1 MINVQ
6 RLEMELIHIPHT
18 SDNDKKARDNNA
30 KRAQKNEQEQKNIEQ
45 GKRAYSKRL
54 ITFDSIVHRQYCWCT
69 FFTVYREKT
78 LKIHFMFTSIFY
90 NSDNIFG

>member
-6 RLEMELIHIPHT
+6 RLEMELIHMPNT

-45 GKRAYSKRL
+45 GKRAYSK
-54 ITFDSIVHRQYCWCT
+54 
-69 FFTVYREKT
+69 KT
-78 LKIHFMFTSIFY
+78 DHL
-90 NSDNIFG
+90 

>member
-1 MINVQ
+1 M
-6 RLEMELIHIPHT
+6 PHT
-18 SDNDKKARDNNA
+18 SDNDKRHAIIMQNAR
-30 KRAQKNEQEQKNIEQ
+30 KNEQEQKNIEQ

-54 ITFDSIVHRQYCWCT
+54 ITFDFIVHQQNCWCT
-69 FFTVYREKT
+69 FYSLQGKT

>member
-6 RLEMELIHIPHT
+6 RLEMELIHMPHT

-45 GKRAYSKRL
+45 GKRAYSKKTDHLL
-54 ITFDSIVHRQYCWCT
+54 IPSYINNIVDVLFLH
-69 FFTVYREKT
+69 FTGKNIKNSLHV
-78 LKIHFMFTSIFY
+78 HFYILQ
-90 NSDNIFG
+90 

>member
-6 RLEMELIHIPHT
+6 RLEMELIHMPHT

-69 FFTVYREKT
+69 FLQFTGK
-78 LKIHFMFTSIFY
+78 KH
-90 NSDNIFG
+90 